1 MKVNDNFYKSANDAV
16 NKIVEEFENDLNSFK
31 VLADEV
37 LIENNFGMFSQ
48 IVMKSYSDNVYS
60 AMSGMLTDLCAA
72 MTAVTEDF
80 INTVNGD
87 DNF

>member
-1 MKVNDNFYKSANDAV
+1 MKVNDNFYTSANDSL
-16 NKIVEEFENDLNSFK
+16 NKIVEEFENDLESFK
-31 VLADEV
+31 ALADEV
-37 LIENNFGMFSQ
+37 LMENNFGMFSQ
-48 IVMKSYSDNVYS
+48 IVMKGYSDDVYS
-60 AMSGMLTDLCAA
+60 ALSGKLTSLCAD